1 MKRTKR
7 NAKPDKVAYTAPKNE
22 MYASQ
27 LANHIHFWALPEG
40 KCFSSGIYRGERE
53 ILLKYYQVGPSH
65 VHILRR
71 HFCNA
76 TVADSFALM

>member
-40 KCFSSGIYRGERE
+40 KCFSSGIYRANG
-53 ILLKYYQVGPSH
+53 KYCLNIIKSAPAMCTYFDAIS
-65 VHILRR
+65 
-71 HFCNA
+71 A
-76 TVADSFALM
+76 TPH